1 MPEGPEVAMTRD
13 YLYYKLKNTTIKKIT
28 VLKGRYVHNPI
39 KGIEHID
46 GKNITIKD
54 INSKGKFLWFELD
67 LDGVN
72 GYIMNTLGLSGSW
85 GFIRNNNSKVKFTIK
100 RKNKLYN
107 LYFNDQINYGT
118 LKITTDIS
126 ELNEKINSIEID
138 LLKSDYNEKTISKF
152 INSFID
158 KKVTNKD
165 TLIVDF
171 MMNQNKG
178 ESLGSGLGNYLVP
191 EILYHS
197 KLSPYRKLGSLTE
210 QDIKILTG
218 NIKKTIKLAFYKND
232 TGYMKKFTDF
242 LNTYETLIKNNK
254 FSKYLKD
261 VNINE
266 EKFVFNVY
274 SKTKDNC
281 GNDVRIDIII
291 GGRKT
296 HWVPNIQ
303 K

>member
-28 VLKGRYVHNPI
+28 VLKGRYLHNPI
-39 KGIEHID
+39 KGIEHLNK
-46 GKNITIKD
+46 KNITIKD
-54 INSKGKFLWFELD
+54 INSKGKFLWFVLD

-85 GFIRNNNSKVKFTIK
+85 DFIRNNNSKVKFTIQ

-118 LKITTDIS
+118 LKITTDIH

-138 LLKSDYNEKTISKF
+138 LLKSDYDEKTISKLIISF
-152 INSFID
+152 IN

-191 EILYHS
+191 EILYHC
-197 KLSPYRKLGSLTE
+197 KISPYRKLGSLSE
-210 QDIKILTG
+210 QDIKILTN
-218 NIKKTIKLAFYKND
+218 NIKKTMKLAFYKNN

-242 LNTYETLIKNNK
+242 MNGYATLIKNNK

-261 VNINE
+261 VDIKE
-266 EKFVFNVY
+266 DKFVFNVY
-274 SKTKDNC
+274 SKTKDNN
-281 GNDVRIDIII
+281 GNDVRIDIIV

-296 HWVPNIQ
+296 HWVPCIQ